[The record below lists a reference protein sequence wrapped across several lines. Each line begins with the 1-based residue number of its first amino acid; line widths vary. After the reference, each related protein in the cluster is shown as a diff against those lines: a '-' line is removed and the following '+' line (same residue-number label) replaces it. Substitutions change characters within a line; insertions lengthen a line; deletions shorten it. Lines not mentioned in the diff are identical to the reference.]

1 MRILHTS
8 DWHIGRQFHNV
19 SLLNDQQFCLNQLIE
34 VLKNQDIDLLVVAGD
49 IYDRSVPPADAVVL
63 LHQTLSTICIDL
75 KIPTIIISGNHDGP
89 ERLGFGA
96 DLLKASGL
104 YILTDI
110 SKCADAIK
118 IEKNGESINVFG
130 IPYCQPEHVRDQ
142 FNTQVRSFDDAH
154 TFLVNEISKNMNS
167 NTKKKQFNLLMS
179 HCFVDGGEQSESER
193 PLSIGGAQTVKW
205 QPMAQFDYVAL
216 GHLHAPQYRGEKHI
230 RYSGSLMKY
239 SFSEVSQLKAFTV
252 IETKG
257 NRLHDIQIIKV
268 HQQRDL
274 RIIESLFDD
283 IIKNGFDDKNK
294 DDYLLIR
301 ITDTQSV
308 IDAIGKLRSVY
319 PNILHLEKTAINNIA
334 INKNNTKAQ
343 LNRNEIEMFT
353 EFYEQ
358 TLEKP
363 LSDEQN
369 KCLQGVVKD
378 IYLNQGQS

>member
-19 SLLNDQQFCLNQLIE
+19 SLLNDQQFCLKQL
-34 VLKNQDIDLLVVAGD
+34 IDLLTTQNIDLLIIAGD

-96 DLLKASGL
+96 DLLKSSGL
-104 YILTDI
+104 FILTDI
-110 SKCADAIK
+110 SKCDAGIK
-118 IEKNGESINVFG
+118 IEKNGEHINVFA

-142 FNTQVRSFDDAH
+142 FNTDVKTFDEAH
-154 TFLVNEISKNMNS
+154 TFLVDKI
-167 NTKKKQFNLLMS
+167 TKKIDRHSQNEEFNLLMS

-193 PLSIGGAQTVKW
+193 PLSIGGAETVKW

-216 GHLHAPQYRGEKHI
+216 GHLHAPQYRGKKHI

-239 SFSEVSQLKAFTV
+239 SFSEVNQLKAVTI
-252 IETKG
+252 IETLNNK
-257 NRLHDIQIIKV
+257 LKDIQVLEI
-268 HQQRDL
+268 QQKRDL
-274 RIIESLFDD
+274 RIIESQFDD

-308 IDAIGKLRSVY
+308 IDAIGKLRLVY

-334 INKNNTKAQ
+334 LNKRDIKTQ
-343 LNRNEIEMFT
+343 LNRNEIELFT

-358 TLEKP
+358 TLEQP
-363 LSDEQN
+363 LTEEQN
-369 KCLQGVVKD
+369 KCLQAIVKD
-378 IYLNQGQS
+378 IYLKQGQS